1 MKLRRLI
8 AAALLT
14 ISLATTGICFAFDQ
28 SDMNI
33 GGIYLGQPMADVI
46 AMYGQPIAKEP
57 FPPKGIDF
65 IFVKNG
71 GKFRVGD
78 VDTVNRVTVRADSA
92 AAGLATKA
100 GIKLGSTVDDI
111 FNAYGT
117 PSEDFTFP
125 KPIAIGSREIQYKKL
140 IVVDTQNNLKDELCL
155 SFGLDANNKVIYMSY
170 SKGPYIAY

>member
-14 ISLATTGICFAFDQ
+14 ISLATTGTCFAFDQ

-100 GIKLGSTVDDI
+100 GIKLGSSVDDI

-125 KPIAIGSREIQYKKL
+125 EPNAFVGSRVISYSKL
-140 IVVDTQNNLKDELCL
+140 IVADTQYNLKDELSL
-155 SFGLDANNKVIYMSY
+155 SFNLDSNNKVIIMSY
-170 SKGPYIAY
+170 SKMRYN

>member
-57 FPPKGIDF
+57 LPPKGINF
-65 IFVKNG
+65 VFVKNG

-125 KPIAIGSREIQYKKL
+125 KPNAFTGSRVISYSKL
-140 IVVDTQNNLKDELCL
+140 IVADTQYNLKDELSL
-155 SFGLDANNKVIYMSY
+155 SFNLDSNNKVIIMSY
-170 SKGPYIAY
+170 SKMRYN

>member
-14 ISLATTGICFAFDQ
+14 ISLATTGTCFAFDQ

-57 FPPKGIDF
+57 SAPKGLSL

-100 GIKLGSTVDDI
+100 GIKLGSSVDDI

-117 PSEDFTFP
+117 PSSDFTFP
-125 KPIAIGSREIQYKKL
+125 EPNAFVGSRVISYSKL
-140 IVVDTQNNLKDELCL
+140 IVADTQYNLKDKLSL
-155 SFGLDANNKVIYMSY
+155 SFNLDSNNKVIIMSY
-170 SKGPYIAY
+170 SKMRYN

>member
-14 ISLATTGICFAFDQ
+14 ISLATTGTCFAFDQ

-57 FPPKGIDF
+57 LPPKGINF

-100 GIKLGSTVDDI
+100 GIKLGSSVDDI

-125 KPIAIGSREIQYKKL
+125 KPNAFVGSREISYSKL
-140 IVVDTQNNLKDELCL
+140 IVADTQYNLKDKLSL
-155 SFGLDANNKVIYMSY
+155 SFNLDSNNKDIIMSY
-170 SKGPYIAY
+170 SKMRYN

>member
-57 FPPKGIDF
+57 LPPKGI
-65 IFVKNG
+65 N
-71 GKFRVGD
+71 
-78 VDTVNRVTVRADSA
+78 T
-92 AAGLATKA
+92 
-100 GIKLGSTVDDI
+100 
-111 FNAYGT
+111 
-117 PSEDFTFP
+117 
-125 KPIAIGSREIQYKKL
+125 
-140 IVVDTQNNLKDELCL
+140 
-155 SFGLDANNKVIYMSY
+155 
-170 SKGPYIAY
+170 

>member
-14 ISLATTGICFAFDQ
+14 ISLAATGICFAFDQ

-57 FPPKGIDF
+57 SAPKGLSL

-78 VDTVNRVTVRADSA
+78 VDTVDSVTVWADSA

-117 PSEDFTFP
+117 PSSDFTFP
-125 KPIAIGSREIQYKKL
+125 EPNAFVGSREISYSKL
-140 IVVDTQNNLKDELCL
+140 IVVDTQYNFKDELRL
-155 SFGLDANNKVIYMSY
+155 SFGLDANNKVIRMTY
-170 SKGPYIAY
+170 SKGRYIP

>member
-14 ISLATTGICFAFDQ
+14 ISLATTGTCFAFDQ

-57 FPPKGIDF
+57 SAPKGLSL

-125 KPIAIGSREIQYKKL
+125 EPNAFVGSRVISYSKL
-140 IVVDTQNNLKDELCL
+140 IVADTQYNLKDELSL
-155 SFGLDANNKVIYMSY
+155 SFNLDSNNKVIIMSY
-170 SKGPYIAY
+170 SKMRYN